1 MTNYGV
7 DETPNIQY
15 THEQMITR
23 EKKSRGIRPE
33 NEWPKS
39 VEIGKDEELWEAVN
53 IELKD
58 KDFIRIAHEAHRR
71 DITINRMINIILRDG
86 MTSAEYRH
94 EHPTPQLLN
103 EDK

>member
-1 MTNYGV
+1 MKNST
-7 DETPNIQY
+7 
-15 THEQMITR
+15 
-23 EKKSRGIRPE
+23 
-33 NEWPKS
+33 S
-39 VEIGKDEELWEAVN
+39 VKIGKEEEPWEAVN

-86 MTSAEYRH
+86 MTGAEYRH

-103 EDK
+103 ETK